1 MMRIITLL
9 FFACNL
15 VLNSLS
21 AQIAVSNTAPN
32 NNPMWLVQNVFV
44 GPAVPV
50 LPQWPAPATSN
61 QIGYFT
67 ANVANF
73 GIDTGIVMVTAGFD
87 DVVPGINSNIGS
99 GPATDADLQT
109 VLTAINSSSTN
120 LNDLVVIE
128 FDFVATSDS
137 ISFVY
142 VFASKEYTGYTCS
155 PFNDVFGFF
164 LSGNGINN
172 NPGFSKIN
180 LATIPGTTIPVAIN
194 TINQGFPSGSYPAS
208 TCAAANP
215 NYVANSVYYVGNSSQ
230 AGVNMAGWTVPL
242 TAKAQVT
249 CGNVYRIKLAIADVA
264 DGALNSAVFLKAK
277 SFKTPEII
285 VNPIFTNA
293 AGQPDTIMTEGCQPT
308 PLVFKKQGNVSY
320 PMTIHYTIGGSAVN
334 GVDYA
339 AIPDS
344 IYIPAGVIQDTVWIE
359 AINDQ
364 TAEPIETITLTLANT
379 ITPCFVYPSQVIT
392 LKVRDKN
399 PTVAT
404 ISSTVATDTLDC
416 PGDLATLLGSAAGGE
431 PPLYFQWEGGVA
443 GDPYLNITPL
453 NDTTVRFWVW
463 DNCFDSVQAVHTIY
477 VRQPVPIT
485 IQVDSVE
492 ICAGD
497 PALISISYNG
507 GTGVLGLNWL
517 DGANGNART
526 VYPNATTP
534 YAFVVVDGCGQVI
547 ADTAWVTVHPLP
559 VATFSATPAVN
570 EKWTY
575 NFDAPIQVNC
585 TYAWDFGDG
594 DTSTAQSV
602 RHVYALPGSYLVSLT
617 VTTDEGCVQFF
628 QRLIEVKSDLV
639 LWIPEAFT
647 PNGDGVNDMYTVSV
661 TGHEKFEMLIYNR
674 WGELVFQSED
684 PALGWNGT
692 MANGA
697 PAPTGVYLVRVFVI
711 LPDKTISTQV
721 SEFTLFH

>member
-1 MMRIITLL
+1 
-9 FFACNL
+9 
-15 VLNSLS
+15 
-21 AQIAVSNTAPN
+21 
-32 NNPMWLVQNVFV
+32 
-44 GPAVPV
+44 
-50 LPQWPAPATSN
+50 
-61 QIGYFT
+61 
-67 ANVANF
+67 
-73 GIDTGIVMVTAGFD
+73 
-87 DVVPGINSNIGS
+87 
-99 GPATDADLQT
+99 
-109 VLTAINSSSTN
+109 
-120 LNDLVVIE
+120 VVIE

-172 NPGFSKIN
+172 NPGYSKVN

-285 VNPIFTNA
+285 VNPIFTNS

-320 PMTIHYTIGGSAVN
+320 PMTINYTITGTAVN
-334 GVDYA
+334 GVDYVS
-339 AIPDS
+339 IPDS
-344 IYIPAGVIQDTVWIE
+344 IYIPAGVVQDTVWIE

-379 ITPCFVYPSQVIT
+379 TTPCYVYPSQVIT
-392 LKVRDKN
+392 LKIRDKN
-399 PTVAT
+399 PTIAT
-404 ISSTVATDTLDC
+404 ASATGSIDTLAC
-416 PGDLATLLGSAAGGE
+416 PGDLATLIGTASGGE

-453 NDTTVRFWVW
+453 HDTTNRFWVW
-463 DNCFDSVQAVHTIY
+463 DNCGDSVSVDHTIY
-477 VRQPVPIT
+477 VRQPTPIT
-485 IQVDSVE
+485 TQVDSVE

-497 PALISISYNG
+497 PAAISPTYAG
-507 GTGVLGLNWL
+507 GSGTLGMNWL
-517 DGANGNART
+517 DGANGATRT
-526 VYPNATTP
+526 VFPNATTP
-534 YAFVVVDGCGQVI
+534 YAFVVTDGCGQVVT
-547 ADTAWVTVHPLP
+547 DTAWVIVHPLP
-559 VATFSATPAVN
+559 VAQFSATPAVN

-575 NFDAPIQVNC
+575 NFDAPLQVNC
-585 TYAWDFGDG
+585 TYLWDFGDG
-594 DTSTAQSV
+594 NTSTAPSV
-602 RHVYALPGSYLVSLT
+602 RYTYTLPGVYLVSLT
-617 VTTDEGCVQFF
+617 VTSDEGCVQTFE
-628 QRLIEVKSDLV
+628 RMIEVKSDLI
-639 LWIPEAFT
+639 LWMPEAFT
-647 PNGDGVNDMYTVSV
+647 PNGDGVNDYYTVSV
-661 TGHEKFEMLIYNR
+661 AGHESFEMLIYNR
-674 WGELVFQSED
+674 WGELVFQSQD
-684 PALGWNGT
+684 PDMGWNGK

-697 PAPTGVYLVRVFVI
+697 PAPSGVYVVRVFVI
-711 LPDKTISTQV
+711 LPDNTVSTQV
-721 SEFTLFH
+721 SEVTLYY